1 MVKQQPQKGE
11 LRSSEAKRGCCIFCF
26 SELSLKQFCHLISTS
41 SDSSSDRCYVV
52 ELASVLSYFSS
63 NGTQKKKIVCM
74 KKAQKAVESLYLHF
88 FLKILAVQGIQQL
101 KNAEEYLSLLYKL
114 LKTIDMDRCYR

>member
-1 MVKQQPQKGE
+1 MLWNWHLCSLTSAQME
-11 LRSSEAKRGCCIFCF
+11 LK
-26 SELSLKQFCHLISTS
+26 
-41 SDSSSDRCYVV
+41 
-52 ELASVLSYFSS
+52 
-63 NGTQKKKIVCM
+63 KKKIVCM